1 IGVNIQVKGTSQGT
15 ATDMDGRFE
24 LQNVE
29 EDAVLVLSYI
39 GYQLQEVDV
48 EGRTEIYVRMAEDA
62 QTLDEL
68 VVVGYGMQKKSDITG
83 SVSSIS
89 QDRLEMIPN
98 LNVAQAI
105 QGSIPGIQIQ
115 QTTSGSSPEESIVIR
130 GRNSILASNTPLI
143 VLDGIPYGGSLN
155 DINPND
161 IESIEILKD
170 ASSAAIYGSRGSNGV
185 ILITSLKGIEGK
197 PRIKYDGYYSIQD
210 FANYP
215 DYMNGDEFY
224 DFKTIRYPESLTD
237 SEKRIYESGQWVD
250 WTDLGIRNGN
260 SQQHNLSVSGGSNTT
275 KYYISGNYL
284 NVQGLMVNDDFSRIT
299 GRINLDT
306 KISSWLTIG
315 TQTQL
320 AYNDRSGLGPD
331 ISYLSRT
338 NPLTRAYEEDGSLAI
353 YIWEDDKQMRNPIQ
367 YILFENTYLSH
378 QITSNTYAG
387 VDFPFVKWL
396 SYRINTGIRFK
407 STDISLYKG

>member
-1 IGVNIQVKGTSQGT
+1 QPFNYIENLHEEVPLYEELTSISLIISGQITDISGEPLIGVNIQVKGTSQGT

-39 GYQLQEVDV
+39 GYQLQEEDV

-185 ILITSLKGIEGK
+185 ILITSLKG
-197 PRIKYDGYYSIQD
+197 
-210 FANYP
+210 
-215 DYMNGDEFY
+215 
-224 DFKTIRYPESLTD
+224 
-237 SEKRIYESGQWVD
+237 
-250 WTDLGIRNGN
+250 
-260 SQQHNLSVSGGSNTT
+260 
-275 KYYISGNYL
+275 
-284 NVQGLMVNDDFSRIT
+284 
-299 GRINLDT
+299 
-306 KISSWLTIG
+306 
-315 TQTQL
+315 
-320 AYNDRSGLGPD
+320 
-331 ISYLSRT
+331 
-338 NPLTRAYEEDGSLAI
+338 
-353 YIWEDDKQMRNPIQ
+353 
-367 YILFENTYLSH
+367 
-378 QITSNTYAG
+378 
-387 VDFPFVKWL
+387 
-396 SYRINTGIRFK
+396 
-407 STDISLYKG
+407 